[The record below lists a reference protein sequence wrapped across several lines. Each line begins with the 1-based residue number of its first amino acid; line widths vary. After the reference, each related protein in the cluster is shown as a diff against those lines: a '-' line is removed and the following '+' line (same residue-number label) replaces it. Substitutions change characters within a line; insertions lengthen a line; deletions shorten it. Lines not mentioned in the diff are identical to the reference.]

1 MSTSTDRLAP
11 YFEAYPEKIKHR
23 RLELGL
29 TVKALSQ
36 KSGVPYSNV
45 SRVNSGGQANPLLF
59 NEAAIADC
67 LGLSLDQLCG
77 LKTPV
82 EDDSSLR
89 KRIHELELSD
99 AQKDA
104 EIQRLSG
111 AVNTAN
117 AKADGFASLDK
128 FHTEQLNARNP
139 LILIQF
145 ILNVT
150 LVFFLCVYLVIDAR
164 IRDAGL
170 IQFGNFSIFA
180 WGLIAVILAA
190 SCTIAITGLKL
201 IKVSKSEKQ

>member
-45 SRVNSGGQANPLLF
+45 SRVNSGDQANPLLF

-99 AQKDA
+99 AQKMPRSSDFLA
-104 EIQRLSG
+104 
-111 AVNTAN
+111 
-117 AKADGFASLDK
+117 
-128 FHTEQLNARNP
+128 P
-139 LILIQF
+139 LIPQTQRRMDWR
-145 ILNVT
+145 T
-150 LVFFLCVYLVIDAR
+150 LTNFTPTNSTRVIR
-164 IRDAGL
+164 L
-170 IQFGNFSIFA
+170 FSSSLF
-180 WGLIAVILAA
+180 
-190 SCTIAITGLKL
+190 
-201 IKVSKSEKQ
+201 